1 MSRLTNVPSRHTGAP
16 RFAGGSG
23 GVDTTVKTYN
33 LSDEEKESFSKQ
45 TAEYYISLKEQGLT
59 DKSAAEDMGI
69 NVVKLNQLKN
79 NWGFIGK
86 KVDQMKNALKQ
97 HKRKQGHKFDHRGST
112 EKTKRGIEN
121 AKEESKSNEK
131 VEEPTK
137 SEDSDVNDFV
147 EDVRKLKEENESLN
161 KQLKESVSKKEYQRL
176 EEERRD
182 LVSKL
187 NALRAK
193 SEESKDNS
201 QDDSKRLL
209 KLEQELKNA
218 QEDLEQEKL
227 KNEAK
232 SDQIQEYED
241 QIVDLQNSLLQ
252 ESQKHF
258 ALSQYMILTLQEL

>member
-1 MSRLTNVPSRHTGAP
+1 
-16 RFAGGSG
+16 
-23 GVDTTVKTYN
+23 
-33 LSDEEKESFSKQ
+33 
-45 TAEYYISLKEQGLT
+45 
-59 DKSAAEDMGI
+59 
-69 NVVKLNQLKN
+69 
-79 NWGFIGK
+79 
-86 KVDQMKNALKQ
+86 MKATFKQ
-97 HKRKQGHKFDHRGST
+97 HKRKQGHKFDHRGSK
-112 EKTKRGIEN
+112 EKAERGIEN
-121 AKEESKSNEK
+121 AKPESEKK

-137 SEDSDVNDFV
+137 SEDSNVNDFV
-147 EDVRKLKEENESLN
+147 EDVRKLKEENESLS
-161 KQLKESVSKKEYQRL
+161 KQLEQSVSKQEYQRL

-187 NALRAK
+187 NTLRAK

-201 QDDSKRLL
+201 QDESKRLL

-232 SDQIQEYED
+232 SEQIQEYEN